1 MVPRVDDNIRAA
13 KCDLGLFNLD
23 ALFAG
28 ENEDTNE
35 FAIGQNFIRSYNLTM
50 KFVERQSSDDISLS
64 IFIGSTGQKE
74 D

>member
-1 MVPRVDDNIRAA
+1 MIPRVDDNIRAA

-23 ALFAG
+23 ALFVG
-28 ENEDTNE
+28 EKDEDTNE

-64 IFIGSTGQKE
+64 MFIGSTT
-74 D
+74 

>member
-1 MVPRVDDNIRAA
+1 MVPRVDDSIRAA

-23 ALFAG
+23 SLFSG

-64 IFIGSTGQKE
+64 IFIGSTV
-74 D
+74 